1 MTAHLLQLSG
11 IIFDLLYCVNE
22 IPKPGEEA
30 VVNTFDMKPGGGFN
44 AMIAAKRAGMDV
56 SYGGAIGTG
65 PFASMTAQSL
75 AAEGIEV
82 LRPKDNHRDQGCC
95 TVIIDSHGERSFL
108 ASEGAD
114 GYASLADLEHIDAQ
128 DFNWV
133 LLSGYALYYLGSRQ
147 AICDWLQN
155 HLSGINF
162 MFDPSPVVTSIPKDI
177 LASVSDCAT
186 WISANTHEA
195 NIMTGLSDPK
205 KSVEALAKTRPE
217 HGGAIVRDGENGCF
231 IANNDTIQH
240 ISAYRVSAVDTN
252 GAGDTHLGSFI
263 ARLAQGHTQFDAAT
277 YANIAAA
284 ISTTHHGPATAPNE
298 AEVLAIQN
306 LKQTQQHIRSV

>member
-11 IIFDLLYCVNE
+11 IIFDLLYRVDE

-30 VVNTFDMKPGGGFN
+30 IVNNFDMKPGGGFN
-44 AMIAAKRAGMDV
+44 AMVAAKRAGMDV

-65 PFASMTAQSL
+65 PFASMTAQDLS
-75 AAEGIEV
+75 AEGIAV

-95 TVIIDSHGERSFL
+95 TVIIDRHGERSFL

-114 GYASLADLEHIDAQ
+114 GYASLADLDHINVKNFD
-128 DFNWV
+128 WV

-147 AICDWLQN
+147 AICDWLHI
-155 HLSGINF
+155 HLSGLNF
-162 MFDPSPVVTSIPKDI
+162 LFDPSPVVASIPKDI
-177 LASVSDCAT
+177 LSSVSDNAT
-186 WISANTHEA
+186 WISANAHEA
-195 NIMTGLSDPK
+195 NIMTGLSDPQ
-205 KSVEALAKTRPE
+205 KSVEALAKNRPD

-240 ISAYRVSAVDTN
+240 IPAYRVSPVDTN

-263 ARLAQGHTQFDAAT
+263 ARLAQGHTPVDAAT

-284 ISTTHHGPATAPNE
+284 LSTTHHGPATAPDE
-298 AEVLAIQN
+298 SEVLAIQN
-306 LKQTQQHIRSV
+306 LHQIQAIRRSV